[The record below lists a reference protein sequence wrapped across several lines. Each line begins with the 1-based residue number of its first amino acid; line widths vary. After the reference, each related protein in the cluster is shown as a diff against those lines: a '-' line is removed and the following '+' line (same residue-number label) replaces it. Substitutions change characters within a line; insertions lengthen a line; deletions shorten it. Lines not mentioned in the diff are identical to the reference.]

1 MTAGPPTRPPRHS
14 ILQTAGDQLL
24 PADPGARNL
33 AITLLADWEGT
44 LQEAIDH
51 SHRAFPTDPD
61 THHLLLELLE
71 DWDGTMREAIDTA
84 ELLRQ
89 A

>member
-14 ILQTAGDQLL
+14 IPHPPPDVWDQLL

-44 LQEAIDH
+44 LQEAI
-51 SHRAFPTDPD
+51 
-61 THHLLLELLE
+61 E
-71 DWDGTMREAIDTA
+71 TA
-84 ELLRQ
+84 ELLT
-89 A
+89 AA